1 MHGKVIWKHGIGK
14 ISKASR
20 DIAPGPHKGGGG
32 GTAPQFQRPNLGYG
46 FFLTCQIQ
54 KNLVFSK
61 IIFLNLLNPNQI
73 VFFN

>member
-32 GTAPQFQRPNLGYG
+32 GDSAPVSNTKFGLWILSNLPNSEKSGIFKNNIFEFIKPKPNS
-46 FFLTCQIQ
+46 FF
-54 KNLVFSK
+54 
-61 IIFLNLLNPNQI
+61 
-73 VFFN
+73 

>member
-1 MHGKVIWKHGIGK
+1 MHGKAIWKHGIGK
-14 ISKASR
+14 IAKASR
-20 DIAPGPHKGGGG
+20 DIAPGPHKGGGE

-46 FFLTCQIQ
+46 FYLTCQIQ

-73 VFFN
+73 VFF